1 MVRSAPAARLN
12 VKKEDKQGK
21 RIMFSIEAIMST
33 NLITVSPTSTLAEA
47 RTLMHDHRIHHL
59 PVIDNEKL
67 VGLVTLT
74 NVLAAT
80 DSFFRD
86 PKNRIH
92 ANEILVEDAMVPD
105 VATVDINA
113 SLRHAALF
121 IEKHKIG
128 CLPVMDDDKL
138 VGIITDTDFV
148 AVAINLLETIEET
161 EPVVEDYDDEDV
173 A

>member
-1 MVRSAPAARLN
+1 
-12 VKKEDKQGK
+12 
-21 RIMFSIEAIMST
+21 MFSIEAIMST
-33 NLITVSPTSTLAEA
+33 NLITVAPSATLAEA
-47 RTLMHDHRIHHL
+47 RALMHDNRIHHI
-59 PVIDNEKL
+59 PVLDDDRM

-80 DSFFRD
+80 DSFLRD

-92 ANEILVEDAMVPD
+92 ANEIPVEDAMVTD
-105 VATVDINA
+105 VATVDVHA

-148 AVAINLLETIEET
+148 AVAINLLEQIEET
-161 EPVVEDYDDEDV
+161 EPVIDDYGDVDV